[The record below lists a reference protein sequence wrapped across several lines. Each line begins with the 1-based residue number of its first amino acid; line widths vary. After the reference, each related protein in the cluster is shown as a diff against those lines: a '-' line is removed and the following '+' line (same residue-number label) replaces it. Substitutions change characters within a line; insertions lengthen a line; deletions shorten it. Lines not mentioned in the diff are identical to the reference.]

1 MTASPFARMTVAVTR
16 LPTLD
21 RPAFQ
26 AYWRERHGPLVRRL
40 AETLG
45 IVRYVQ
51 LHADLED
58 DGPAGPGSQPWS
70 APCDGL
76 AQIWYASREAFDARM
91 AEPAARE
98 AARLLR
104 DDELRFMDRQ
114 QTRRWWG
121 VEHLI
126 L

>member
-1 MTASPFARMTVAVTR
+1 MTARPLARLTVAVTR

-40 AETLG
+40 AGTLG
-45 IVRYVQ
+45 IVGYVQ

-58 DGPAGPGSQPWS
+58 EGPDDPARRPWS

-76 AQIWYASREAFDARM
+76 AQIWYASRQDFEARM
-91 AEPAARE
+91 TDP
-98 AARLLR
+98 
-104 DDELRFMDRQ
+104 
-114 QTRRWWG
+114 
-121 VEHLI
+121 
-126 L
+126 